1 LRVFYGWW
9 MVAACLAVATIGW
22 GLGLFGSSVYLH
34 ALARDKGWSIGL
46 ISGAITLY
54 YLASA
59 PLLVWV
65 GSSIARRGP
74 RAVIGFGAVAMGL
87 GVASLGWVSEPWHV
101 YLSFLAMGVGWAC
114 LSTTAVTTTLAPWFE
129 RHQGRAAST
138 ALLGASVGGIVAAP
152 SLVFAIDRLGFAGAM
167 LAAGALALVVVLPLA
182 FFVLRR
188 RPQDLG
194 LLPDGETLPAGV
206 PAMAARRWTRAEALR
221 TGAFSSVAAA
231 FGLGLMVQIGFLTHH
246 VSFLA
251 PSLGAAGAASVVTA
265 TAISAFVGRLG
276 LARLADRV
284 DNRRYTAGMMLLAAA
299 TLLALALFPDPAV
312 LVLGSVVYGFTVGNI
327 TTMTPIIVRR
337 EFGAASFGAVYG
349 AASMAVGLLSGLGP
363 AFYGALHDVLG
374 GYGAV
379 LLIAAAVEVVSAACV
394 LLGRPAVAE
403 TSPPR
408 PGRS

>member
-1 LRVFYGWW
+1 

-54 YLASA
+54 YIVSA
-59 PLLVWV
+59 PVLVWV
-65 GSSIARRGP
+65 GSTIARVGP
-74 RAVIGFGAVAMGL
+74 RPIIAFGAVAMGL
-87 GVASLGWVSEPWHV
+87 GVASLGWVSAPWHV
-101 YLSFLAMGVGWAC
+101 YLSFLAMGLGWAC

-152 SLVFAIDRLGFAGAM
+152 SLVFAIDRLGFANAM
-167 LAAGALALVVVLPLA
+167 LAAGATALVVVLPLA
-182 FFVLRR
+182 AFVLRH
-188 RPQDLG
+188 RPQDMG
-194 LLPDGETLPAGV
+194 LLPDGEATLAAV
-206 PAMAARRWTRAEALR
+206 PPRAARRWTRAEAMR
-221 TGAFSSVAAA
+221 TGAFLSVAAA

-251 PSLGAAGAASVVTA
+251 PTLGAVAAASVVTA

-284 DNRRYTAGMMLLAAA
+284 DNRLYTAGMMLLATA
-299 TLLALALFPDPAV
+299 TLLVLALFPTPAV
-312 LVLGSVVYGFTVGNI
+312 LVTASVVYGFTVGNI
-327 TTMTPIIVRR
+327 TTMTPIIIRR

-363 AFYGALHDVLG
+363 AFYGALHDALG
-374 GYGAV
+374 GYGPV
-379 LLIAAAVEVVSAACV
+379 LLIAAAVEILSAGAV
-394 LLGRPAVAE
+394 LLGRPRMRTAAL
-403 TSPPR
+403 
-408 PGRS
+408 

>member
-1 LRVFYGWW
+1 
-9 MVAACLAVATIGW
+9 MVAACLAVATVGW

-54 YLASA
+54 YIVSA
-59 PLLVWV
+59 PVLVWV

-74 RAVIGFGAVAMGL
+74 RPVVAVGAGAMGL

-101 YLSFLAMGVGWAC
+101 YLSFLAMGLGWAC

-152 SLVFAIDRLGFAGAM
+152 SLVFAIDGLGFANAM
-167 LAAGALALVVVLPLA
+167 LAAGAVALVVVLPLA

-188 RPQDLG
+188 RPQDMG
-194 LLPDGETLPAGV
+194 LLPDGATTLASVSP
-206 PAMAARRWTRAEALR
+206 MAARRWTRAEAVR
-221 TGAFSSVAAA
+221 TGAFLSVATA

-251 PSLGAAGAASVVTA
+251 PALGAVGAASVVTA

-284 DNRRYTAGMMLLAAA
+284 DNRLYTAGMMLLATA
-299 TLLALALFPDPAV
+299 TLLVLALFPTPVA
-312 LVLGSVVYGFTVGNI
+312 LVAASVVYGFTVGNI

-363 AFYGALHDVLG
+363 AFYGVLHDHFG
-374 GYGAV
+374 DYATV
-379 LLIAAAVEVVSAACV
+379 LLIAAAVEIVSAVLV
-394 LLGRPAVAE
+394 LLGRPKS
-403 TSPPR
+403 TKPPGASG
-408 PGRS
+408 P

>member
-1 LRVFYGWW
+1 
-9 MVAACLAVATIGW
+9 MVAACLAVATVGW

-54 YLASA
+54 YIVSA

-74 RAVIGFGAVAMGL
+74 RPIIAFGAAAMGL

-129 RHQGRAAST
+129 RQQGRAASI

-152 SLVFAIDRLGFAGAM
+152 SLVFAIDHLGFANAM
-167 LAAGALALVVVLPLA
+167 LAAGAAALIVVLPLA

-188 RPQDLG
+188 RPQDMG
-194 LLPDGETLPAGV
+194 LLPDGEATLAALSP
-206 PAMAARRWTRAEALR
+206 MAARRWTRAHAMR
-221 TGAFSSVAAA
+221 TGAFLSVAAA

-251 PSLGAAGAASVVTA
+251 PSLGAVGAASVVTA

-276 LARLADRV
+276 LARLVDRV
-284 DNRRYTAGMMLLAAA
+284 DNRLYTAGMMLLATA
-299 TLLALALFPDPAV
+299 TLLALALFPVPAV
-312 LVLGSVVYGFTVGNI
+312 LVAGSVVYGFTVGNI

-363 AFYGALHDVLG
+363 AFYGALHDAFG
-374 GYGAV
+374 GYGSV
-379 LLIAAAVEVVSAACV
+379 LLIAAAVELVSAACV
-394 LLGRPAVAE
+394 LLGRRRAC
-403 TSPPR
+403 PP
-408 PGRS
+408 PG

>member
-1 LRVFYGWW
+1 LRVFYGWR
-9 MVAACLAVATIGW
+9 MVAACLAVATVGW

-54 YLASA
+54 YIVSA

-74 RAVIGFGAVAMGL
+74 RPIVAFGALAMGL

-101 YLSFLAMGVGWAC
+101 YLSFLAMGLGWAC

-129 RHQGRAAST
+129 RYQGRAAST

-152 SLVFAIDRLGFAGAM
+152 LLVFAIDHLGFANAM
-167 LAAGALALVVVLPLA
+167 LAAGATALVVVLPLVL
-182 FFVLRR
+182 FVLRR
-188 RPQDLG
+188 RPQDMG
-194 LLPDGETLPAGV
+194 LLPDGETTLAAV
-206 PAMAARRWTRAEALR
+206 PPMAARRWTRTEALR
-221 TGAFSSVAAA
+221 TGAFLSVAAA

-246 VSFLA
+246 VSILA
-251 PSLGAAGAASVVTA
+251 PSLGAAGAAGVVTA

-276 LARLADRV
+276 LARVADRI
-284 DNRRYTAGMMLLAAA
+284 DNRVYTAGMMLLATA
-299 TLLALALFPDPAV
+299 TLLALALFPVPAV
-312 LVLGSVVYGFTVGNI
+312 LVAGSVVYGFTVGNI
-327 TTMTPIIVRR
+327 TTMTPMIVRR

-363 AFYGALHDVLG
+363 AFYGALHDAFG
-374 GYGAV
+374 GYGSV
-379 LLIAAAVEVVSAACV
+379 LLIAAGVEIVAAACV
-394 LLGRPAVAE
+394 LLGRP
-403 TSPPR
+403 
-408 PGRS
+408 GRRTPASASDP

>member
-1 LRVFYGWW
+1 MSTRLFYGWW

-54 YLASA
+54 YIVSA
-59 PLLVWV
+59 PVLVWV
-65 GSSIARRGP
+65 GSSIARVGP
-74 RAVIGFGAVAMGL
+74 RPIIAFGAVAMGL

-101 YLSFLAMGVGWAC
+101 YLSFLAMGLGWAC

-138 ALLGASVGGIVAAP
+138 ALLGASVGGIISAP
-152 SLVFAIDRLGFAGAM
+152 LLVLAIDHLGFARAM
-167 LAAGALALVVVLPLA
+167 AAAGATALIVVLPLA

-188 RPQDLG
+188 RPQDMD
-194 LLPDGETLPAGV
+194 LLPDGEATLAQV
-206 PAMAARRWTRAEALR
+206 PPRAARRWARAEAMR
-221 TGAFSSVAAA
+221 TAAFLSVAAA

-251 PSLGAAGAASVVTA
+251 PTLGAAGAAGVVTA
-265 TAISAFVGRLG
+265 TAVSAFVGRLG
-276 LARLADRV
+276 LARLADRI
-284 DNRRYTAGMMLLAAA
+284 DNRLYTAGMMLLATA
-299 TLLALALFPDPAV
+299 TLLVLALFPSAPV
-312 LVLGSVVYGFTVGNI
+312 LIVGSVVYGFTVGNI

-349 AASMAVGLLSGLGP
+349 VASMAVGLLSGLGP
-363 AFYGALHDVLG
+363 AFYGALHDALG
-374 GYGAV
+374 GYGPV
-379 LLIAAAVEVVSAACV
+379 LLIAAGVEILSAACV
-394 LLGRPAVAE
+394 VAGRP
-403 TSPPR
+403 SR
-408 PGRS
+408 GMR

>member
-1 LRVFYGWW
+1 LNRVFYGWW

-54 YLASA
+54 YLVSA
-59 PLLVWV
+59 PVLVWV
-65 GSSIARRGP
+65 GSTIGRVGP
-74 RAVIGFGAVAMGL
+74 RPVIAMGAVAMGV

-101 YLSFLAMGVGWAC
+101 YLSFLAMGLGWAC

-138 ALLGASVGGIVAAP
+138 ALLGASLGGILAAP
-152 SLVFAIDRLGFAGAM
+152 TLVFAIERLGFASAM
-167 LAAGALALVVVLPLA
+167 LATGATALIVVLPLA

-188 RPQDLG
+188 RPQDMG
-194 LLPDGETLPAGV
+194 LLPDGEATLAAV
-206 PAMAARRWTRAEALR
+206 PPMAARQWTRAEAMR
-221 TGAFSSVAAA
+221 TGAFISVAAA

-246 VSFLA
+246 VSLLA
-251 PSLGAAGAASVVTA
+251 PTLGAAGAASVVTA

-284 DNRRYTAGMMLLAAA
+284 DNRLYIAGMMVLATAMLL
-299 TLLALALFPDPAV
+299 LLALFPTPAV
-312 LVLGSVVYGFTVGNI
+312 LVAASVVYGFTVGNI
-327 TTMTPIIVRR
+327 TTMTPIIIRR
-337 EFGAASFGAVYG
+337 EFGASSFGAVYG

-363 AFYGALHDVLG
+363 AFYGALYDALG
-374 GYGAV
+374 GYGPV
-379 LLIAAAVEVVSAACV
+379 LLIAAALEVISAVCV
-394 LLGRPAVAE
+394 VAGRPRRQA
-403 TSPPR
+403 R
-408 PGRS
+408 R